1 MKKLLIKF
9 LSNLEKINEYF
20 SSKVRT
26 SLSFLKE
33 CLKSKKEK

>member
-1 MKKLLIKF
+1 MKNLLIKF
-9 LSNLEKINEYF
+9 LSYLEKINEYF

-33 CLKSKKEK
+33 HLNSKKGK